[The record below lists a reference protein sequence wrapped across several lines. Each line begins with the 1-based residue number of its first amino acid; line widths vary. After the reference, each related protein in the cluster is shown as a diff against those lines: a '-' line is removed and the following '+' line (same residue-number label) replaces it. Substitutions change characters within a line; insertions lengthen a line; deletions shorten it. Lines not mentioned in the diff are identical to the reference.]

1 MKKILFAVA
10 VIVSVAFVAV
20 SWAGSTGFNGIKLT
34 PGANDTY
41 TIQAQ
46 DTSGTDTLTLT
57 AAGALTLGGELTLS
71 TQGITGYSEAMPLTN
86 WMKSV
91 WVVSPMLADS
101 YGNITSASAGP
112 YLYRDNGVW
121 SIFWNASD
129 TASIAF
135 PMKRVKPWVAG
146 SNIAWRVL
154 ARWTGT
160 YSTPTQASK
169 YLQWSLQV
177 NTEDST
183 IQTAST
189 AMTAVAITPITT
201 ASQVTY
207 ELVPSAAAQ
216 ASLIS
221 GAWYTLMIGPSAHN
235 VASGTGAGNLF
246 ILGIEEYTP

>member
-1 MKKILFAVA
+1 MTSFDSIWVGPPSTHTQDPSPAPGSGDVY
-10 VIVSVAFVAV
+10 VSNRLLLN
-20 SWAGSTGFNGIKLT
+20 NGI
-34 PGANDTY
+34 
-41 TIQAQ
+41 
-46 DTSGTDTLTLT
+46 
-57 AAGALTLGGELTLS
+57 E
-71 TQGITGYSEAMPLTN
+71 GYSETLPLFSLL
-86 WMKSV
+86 KG
-91 WVVSPMLADS
+91 P
-101 YGNITSASAGP
+101 YITSPVLSDGVYGATYP
-112 YLYRDNGVW
+112 QLTVNNGVW
-121 SIFWNASD
+121 TLYWPASQ
-129 TASIAF
+129 TASIVY
-135 PMKRVKPWVAG
+135 PMKRVKPWATG
-146 SNIAWRVL
+146 ENIAWRVL

-189 AMTAVAITPITT
+189 AMTAVAISPITT

-235 VASGTGAGNLF
+235 VASGTGAGNLY